1 MKKREP
7 VSHIMTKDVYT
18 VNLNDKL
25 KSAYEL
31 MKSKKIR
38 HVPVVSGD
46 KLIGILS
53 ITDILR
59 LSFGVESDLDASVFD
74 MFTIEQVMKHHPK
87 SVSPDSE
94 IREVAE
100 ILTKEEFHALPV
112 TDGDK
117 LVGIVT
123 TTDIIKYLLEQ
134 YH

>member
-18 VNLNDKL
+18 VNLKDSL
-25 KSAYEL
+25 KDAYEL

-38 HVPVVSGD
+38 HVPVVSGE

-53 ITDILR
+53 MTDILR
-59 LSFGVESDLDASVFD
+59 LSFGAEGDVDSAVFE
-74 MFTIEQVMKHHPK
+74 MFTIDQVMKHHPK
-87 SVSPDSE
+87 SVAPTDE

-100 ILTKEEFHALPV
+100 ILTREEFHALPV
-112 TDGDK
+112 TEGDK

-123 TTDIIKYLLEQ
+123 TTDIIRFLLEL
-134 YH
+134 YK